1 MKTFRNMLYDWTIGR
16 KWIRLNYELATED
29 AREFERAVY
38 MARLDAKA
46 NEKAIKYMDKAI
58 KKAARAL

>member
-1 MKTFRNMLYDWTIGR
+1 MKTLRNMFYDWTIGK
-16 KWIRLNYELATED
+16 KWIRTNYELAIED

-46 NEKAIKYMDKAI
+46 NEKAIKYMNKAI